1 LERASFTKSTDV
13 IDANPSK
20 ERLVRLHFMEIVTT
34 RDRLDLKGEADAAFH
49 VKWPEF
55 LFPHDPIM
63 KRYEAQVAEFFPQF
77 DVLLL
82 DQGRVVAGGWG
93 VPIRWDG
100 TVADLPDGYDATM
113 ALAVNGHLE
122 GIEPTTLSY
131 MTVAV
136 VDGMTRQG
144 LAGRVLGA
152 LRDRGVDA
160 GLSYVIAP
168 VRPTMKPKYPLT
180 TMASYATWTGAD
192 GLSIDPWI
200 RTHQRMGATVLTPA
214 SRSMVVTGTVA
225 EWESWTDMVFPET
238 GRYVVPDALGL
249 VDINREQDSGTYI
262 EENLWVQHL

>member
-1 LERASFTKSTDV
+1 MD
-13 IDANPSK
+13 
-20 ERLVRLHFMEIVTT
+20 IVTT
-34 RDRLDLKGEADAAFH
+34 CQRPDLKGEADAAFH

-63 KRYEAQVAEFFPQF
+63 KRYEAQVAEFFPQY

-82 DQGRVVAGGWG
+82 DEGRVVAGGWG

-100 TVADLPDGYDATM
+100 TIEDLPEGYDATM
-113 ALAVNGHLE
+113 ARAVEGHQE
-122 GIEPTTLSY
+122 AVVPTTLSY

-136 VDGMTRQG
+136 VDGMTKRG
-144 LAGRVLGA
+144 LAGTVLNA
-152 LRDRGVDA
+152 LRDRAVAA
-160 GLSYVIAP
+160 GLNHVIAP

-180 TMASYATWTGAD
+180 AMASYATWTGAD

-200 RTHQRMGATVLTPA
+200 RTHQRMGATVLATA
-214 SRSMVVTGTVA
+214 SRSMVITGSIA
-225 EWESWTDMVFPET
+225 EWESWTNMVFPET

-249 VDINREQDSGTYI
+249 VDINRAEDTGTYT